1 MTDEHM
7 EQIVGNLLRAG
18 VVLAATVV
26 AAGGIWYLA
35 VAGST
40 PVAYQH
46 FHAGPSRIRTIAQLP
61 GPLLVIEIGLL
72 LLIFTPV
79 ARVAFALA
87 AFYLER
93 DRVYIAVTLI
103 VLLILLYSIGTSW
116 L

>member
-1 MTDEHM
+1 LTDERM

-18 VVLAATVV
+18 VILAATVV
-26 AAGGIWYLA
+26 AAGGFWYLA

-93 DRVYIAVTLI
+93 DRVYIAVTLT